1 VKRWASHY
9 RKATKRLRASVLFA
23 VAVEF
28 AFVVFLTVFLSKH
41 ADPEGDGMEMVG
53 ASAAFVLIFLPFSL
67 PALLLATNGR
77 FLMLAAIL
85 AGVAAILYFRL
96 LARNSRRA
104 RYSGCALG
112 RIKGA
117 GATHE

>member
-1 VKRWASHY
+1 M
-9 RKATKRLRASVLFA
+9 
-23 VAVEF
+23 EF
-28 AFVVFLTVFLSKH
+28 AFVVFLTVFLPKH

-85 AGVAAILYFRL
+85 AGVAAILYFAFWLEILDERGIQ
-96 LARNSRRA
+96 AAPS
-104 RYSGCALG
+104 
-112 RIKGA
+112 A
-117 GATHE
+117 G